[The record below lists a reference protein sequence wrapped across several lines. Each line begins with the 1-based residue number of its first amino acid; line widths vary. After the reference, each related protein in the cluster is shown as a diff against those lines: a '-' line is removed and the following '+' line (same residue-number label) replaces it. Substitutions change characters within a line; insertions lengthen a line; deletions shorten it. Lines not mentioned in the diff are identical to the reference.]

1 MTFEEPQKPPS
12 FASPI
17 PPFRPGWARPDQQF
31 PSPTPTHPGTPTHQT
46 QQPHLDAQQQ
56 HLDAQQ
62 QYTQQQRAQQQQAQQ
77 QQAQQQ
83 QAQQQQAKQQH
94 LDAQQQHAQQQHLDA
109 QQQHAQQQQA
119 QQQQAQQQHAQRQH
133 AQQQQQQQ
141 AQQQHLDAQQ
151 QHAQQQHAQW
161 PHLQWQHAQQPH
173 APSTKTFPPHWPG
186 YAGPGLKGSPLNP
199 FVSGVQQGM
208 QAFMKENGK
217 QLSKAVGATVM
228 DEIRGPFLGS
238 FNRELESLRTLL
250 EEALSQWQ
258 PSINSALLSL
268 QSQLVDL
275 QFTMNEFV
283 PMTGAA
289 YAELREEL
297 ASMQRSF
304 EASKPRRPLPSS
316 PRTVKQA
323 KAIKEMM
330 RQTQGSV
337 EVLRGS
343 LGSRKGSQ
351 TRRVGRIS
359 ASKKKKGK
367 AKTRQ
372 KSRSGSRANRGP
384 AQRQARAIGQG
395 VGQGIC
401 QNALLCTAPRASK
414 DPSLP
419 AGVAGDELGRSIK
432 GSPYKR
438 YRCDGCTSTEKQ
450 PTSTQPHGLRRSL
463 RIHGKQNGDCCD
475 GRSAQLPL

>member
-1 MTFEEPQKPPS
+1 MTFGEPQKPPS

-31 PSPTPTHPGTPTHQT
+31 PSPTPTHPGTPPQQT

-56 HLDAQQ
+56 C
-62 QYTQQQRAQQQQAQQ
+62 AQQQQAQQ
-77 QQAQQQ
+77 QHAQQQ
-83 QAQQQQAKQQH
+83 Q
-94 LDAQQQHAQQQHLDA
+94 AQQQHLDA
-109 QQQHAQQQQA
+109 QQQYAQQQQA
-119 QQQQAQQQHAQRQH
+119 QQQQAQQQHAQ
-133 AQQQQQQQ
+133 QQQ

-151 QHAQQQHAQW
+151 QYAQQQHAQW
-161 PHLQWQHAQQPH
+161 QHLQWQHAQQPH
-173 APSTKTFPPHWPG
+173 APSTKTFPPHWPV

-199 FVSGVQQGM
+199 FVSGVKQGM

-217 QLSKAVGATVM
+217 QLSKAVAATVM
-228 DEIRGPFLGS
+228 DEIKGPFLGS
-238 FNRELESLRTLL
+238 FNRELGSLRTLL

-258 PSINSALLSL
+258 PSINSTLLSL

-283 PMTGAA
+283 PMTGEAH
-289 YAELREEL
+289 AELREEL

-401 QNALLCTAPRASK
+401 QKALLCTAPRASK

-419 AGVAGDELGRSIK
+419 AGVAGDELGRIRCQSCQSWQHCAHVSIK

-450 PTSTQPHGLRRSL
+450 ASSTQPHGLRRSL